1 MGYLVKD
8 NTVFHG
14 RIEEDITKEGFCIIK
29 KYDYRDYHIDHV
41 SIVSPKL
48 YFKYDEAK
56 KVVDE
61 NIAEFKRQA
70 SLTNYEWAVEKI
82 DNILGRWKFL
92 NGATNEDVEIYRN
105 WILSLKNVEDVD
117 VRIWQNNIQWK
128 CWKNKR
134 WNNIEL

>member
-1 MGYLVKD
+1 M
-8 NTVFHG
+8 
-14 RIEEDITKEGFCIIK
+14 
-29 KYDYRDYHIDHV
+29 
-41 SIVSPKL
+41 
-48 YFKYDEAK
+48 
-56 KVVDE
+56 
-61 NIAEFKRQA
+61 
-70 SLTNYEWAVEKI
+70 EKI

-128 CWKNKR
+128 YWKNKR

>member
-1 MGYLVKD
+1 M
-8 NTVFHG
+8 
-14 RIEEDITKEGFCIIK
+14 
-29 KYDYRDYHIDHV
+29 

-82 DNILGRWKFL
+82 DNILGWWKFL

-117 VRIWQNNIQWK
+117 VRICQNNIQ
-128 CWKNKR
+128 CKN
-134 WNNIEL
+134 